1 MDNEG
6 FRELLEKIDPS
17 FRKARL
23 EAELDG
29 DDQSVGLKRRFL
41 AAYQDAQ
48 AQSRLVKRHEKALK
62 DLSTPRGSASEEEQA
77 SHRRILSVRQAT
89 MDQARENE
97 RVNWLYADHLREEV
111 ERVMEQLEEFNKAGL
126 PPKPAEDGAGP
137 KRRTRRGKEGAAK
150 GR

>member
-1 MDNEG
+1 MDNEK

-41 AAYQDAQ
+41 SVYQESQ

-62 DLSTPRGSASEEEQA
+62 DLPAPAGSASEEERA
-77 SHRRILSVRQAT
+77 SCRRILGVRQAT
-89 MDQARENE
+89 LDQARENE
-97 RVNWLYADHLREEV
+97 RANWLFADHLREEI
-111 ERVMEQLEEFNKAGL
+111 ERVMGQLEEFSKAGL
-126 PPKPAEDGAGP
+126 PPAAADGARP
-137 KRRTRRGKEGAAK
+137 NRQTRRRAENPTK
-150 GR
+150 